1 MNHLT
6 SKRFDRAVRLEVLR
20 SRAAIER
27 EGFAGQ
33 VEQLSVQA
41 SPAYMLGRLLG
52 FRRQSWLKQSGDFLA
67 QYPLILATL
76 SSVLMGRSSRA
87 ARGAGVLLTLL
98 QALVSQQKKDTSS
111 EI

>member
-1 MNHLT
+1 MKHLS

-33 VEQLSVQA
+33 IEQLSVQA
-41 SPAYMLGRLLG
+41 SPAHLLGNLLG
-52 FRRQSWLKQSGDFLA
+52 FRRQRWLKKSGDFLA
-67 QYPLILATL
+67 HYPLILATL
-76 SSVLMGRSSRA
+76 SAMLMGRSSRT
-87 ARGAGVLLTLL
+87 ARGAGMLLTLL
-98 QALVSQQKKDTSS
+98 QAIVSQQNKSSSS